1 MSISDPSL
9 ALPPTST
16 SSASPRA
23 SASAV
28 RFASSSHPT
37 PEHGRSTSEVDRLEW
52 EFVPR
57 TTPSYELG
65 QRYAPP
71 VEPKGAVR
79 RVLQPH
85 PKVRGRKSWRAFRD
99 PPAPTPKNG
108 SMSASRTNSAGS
120 RTPVSTRTP
129 ERASGSGSQPA
140 AVRSPAPS
148 VETEDVSL
156 SCGTSKGKGK
166 EVVA

>member
-85 PKVRGRKSWRAFRD
+85 PKEELAGLPRPSGANSEEREHERQSDEFGGLEDAGIDANAGEGERKW
-99 PPAPTPKNG
+99 
-108 SMSASRTNSAGS
+108 
-120 RTPVSTRTP
+120 
-129 ERASGSGSQPA
+129 QPA
-140 AVRSPAPS
+140 CS